1 MFQSII
7 VPTDGSAFAEAA
19 LPLATQIALRAK
31 ARIGLLLVHQPPTVP
46 LVSGSRRVDDAIDG
60 QVRESEF
67 GYLKRMDRRLKDQ
80 GVDTSDSS
88 LLSGSAPSCCGPCG

>member
-31 ARIGLLLVHQPPTVP
+31 ARIGLLLVT
-46 LVSGSRRVDDAIDG
+46 SRR
-60 QVRESEF
+60 R
-67 GYLKRMDRRLKDQ
+67 YHLWRLKARRRRDRW
-80 GVDTSDSS
+80 
-88 LLSGSAPSCCGPCG
+88 SGA